1 MPTLNWI
8 GKEAVVRHHAEVP
21 FRLLE
26 EVPGLSCPPPEGET
40 ENLIVQGDNLESLKA
55 LLPRYAGQVKCIYID
70 PPYNTGNE
78 GWVYNDAVNSPEIRQ
93 WLGKTVGKEAEDLSR
108 HDKWLCMMYPRL
120 VLLRQFLR
128 EDGVIFISID
138 DNEAATLRLLM
149 DEVWGAANFVTS
161 ICWHKRVSPAN
172 DAHFFSTDHDWI
184 IVYVKK
190 SSDWR
195 PNRLV
200 LSEEQEGNYTN
211 PDGDLRGEWNSSA
224 YTCAKTAEERPNLYY
239 PIIQPK
245 TGKEI
250 WPNKVRVWAY
260 DQNTHLRHVAEK
272 RIYWG
277 KDGNSTKP
285 RLKKFLRDANRVV
298 PRSIWPYKEAGHNQE
313 AKLELL
319 GIIAQG
325 GFSTPKPTRLI
336 ERILQIST
344 NPGDL
349 ILDSFAGSGT
359 TAHAVLKMNAVEAAS
374 RRLEEKTQDASSTVN
389 YFDPSESVAHLSGN
403 LPHWR
408 QDGATYFVTFRTADS
423 MPQTK
428 LKQWLDERT
437 TWMDKHPEPHTSAE
451 RLEYTKLFPQRFQ
464 EWLDAGYGACQLGR
478 SDVKAVVENALA
490 HFNGSRY
497 RLGEFV
503 VMPNHVHVLVS
514 PLGDHELSDIL
525 QAWKSFTAKEINRLI
540 GGTGQFW
547 QKESFD
553 HIVRSPEQLERIKAY
568 IRNNP
573 NAAEAASRRFG
584 ATTQDAPS
592 TGAAR
597 GLEEK
602 TRDASSTVRRFI
614 LCEIDEKIAREITAE
629 RVRRVARGY
638 KNAKGEEVAGIGGG
652 FQFAKLGKPLFDE
665 GGQIRADVKFVE
677 LAEFVFFRETGR
689 PLPKATRGKR
699 TPLLGTHD
707 GRAVYLLFNGILGD
721 RSVDGGN
728 VLTGPVLAELPP
740 HAGPKVIYAAACRMG
755 RARLEKE
762 QITFK
767 QTPYDLQIP

>member
-26 EVPGLSCPPPEGET
+26 EVPGLSCPPAEGET

-128 EDGVIFISID
+128 EDGVIFVSID
-138 DNEAATLRLLM
+138 ENEHRYAELLL
-149 DEVWGAANFVTS
+149 DEVFGALNR
-161 ICWHKRVSPAN
+161 ICTLIW
-172 DAHFFSTDHDWI
+172 
-184 IVYVKK
+184 KK
-190 SSDWR
+190 SYGGGSKSKHIVNLHEYVLCFALNKERIGNLELPPDESVLR
-195 PNRLV
+195 YYKFKDSKHEDRGPFRLQP
-200 LSEEQEGNYTN
+200 LATN
-211 PDGDLRGEWNSSA
+211 SMD
-224 YTCAKTAEERPNLYY
+224 ERPNLRF
-239 PIIQPK
+239 PIPFQ
-245 TGKEI
+245 GEEI
-250 WPNKVRVWAY
+250 WP
-260 DQNTHLRHVAEK
+260 EK
-272 RIYWG
+272 QWQWSKERALAALADDCLVIAKKKG
-277 KDGNSTKP
+277 KWSINYKQY
-285 RLKKFLRDANRVV
+285 LRDQDGEERASKMY
-298 PRSIWPYKEAGHNQE
+298 SIID
-313 AKLELL
+313 
-319 GIIAQG
+319 GIYTQRGTNEVAAIFGDGKSFA
-325 GFSTPKPTRLI
+325 FPKPPDLVAKFI
-336 ERILQIST
+336 EIST

-374 RRLEEKTQDASSTVN
+374 RRLEAKTQDASSTVN

-428 LKQWLDERT
+428 LKQWLDERK
-437 TWMDKHPEPHTSAE
+437 TWMEEHPEPHTAAE

-464 EWLDAGYGACQLGR
+464 EWLDAGYGACQLAR
-478 SDVKAVVENALA
+478 SDVKAVVENALS

-497 RLGEFV
+497 RLGEYV

-540 GGTGQFW
+540 GETGHFW

-553 HIVRSPEQLERIKAY
+553 HIVRSPDQMERIKAY
-568 IRNNP
+568 IRDNP
-573 NAAEAASRRFG
+573 NAVEAASRRFG
-584 ATTQDAPS
+584 AKTRDASS
-592 TGAAR
+592 TGPSC

-602 TRDASSTVRRFI
+602 TRDASSTARRFI
-614 LCEIDEKIAREITAE
+614 LCEIDEKIAADITAE

-638 KNAKGEEVAGIGGG
+638 KTAKGEEVAGLGGG

-665 GGQIRADVKFVE
+665 SGQIRGDVKFAE

-699 TPLLGTHD
+699 TPLLGSHD

-755 RARLEKE
+755 RARLDKE

-767 QTPYDLQIP
+767 QTPYDLQVP